1 MLTVSA
7 VIVTDLVP
15 LRDRGLYQG
24 EPTIWALY
32 RG

>member
-24 EPTIWALY
+24 ELDCFS
-32 RG
+32 RL